1 MGLAF
6 SAETEVFFEWAALF
20 FWRNCDLI
28 SSILKSGKPLG
39 ADHLKSSDAKA
50 PKCCLKFA
58 CLFSFISPKWQ

>member
-39 ADHLKSSDAKA
+39 ADHLNASFVSSG
-50 PKCCLKFA
+50 PGIG
-58 CLFSFISPKWQ
+58 FSVE